1 MRIAIDANV
10 LEGKWGGIPKYLDR
24 ITRELLELGDEID
37 LLANTARP
45 VRTVPG
51 AHQVSTRVKGTV
63 LWRNAFLPLWLARER
78 ADVLWAPESLLP
90 WYSPVPTVAT
100 IHDLAMLR
108 FPGTK
113 TASHERLFRTTV
125 RRSAGR
131 ATRLIAVSNAT
142 AQDIHELWEMP
153 TERMRVVPNGVDDA
167 FTPGDRAQARSAVLA
182 RWGIEAP
189 FVLHVGSLEPRKGL
203 DVLIDAGELAASM
216 GASWRVVLAGASGFR
231 GEEITARA
239 RSSGACRL
247 LGPVEDA
254 ELLELYRAAEVLA
267 APALYEGFGITP
279 LEAMACGTPVVI
291 AANSGGLQE
300 TSAAAAIVVR
310 ERTAGAWRDALEQ
323 ALSAPDELVRR
334 GLEHAAR
341 FRWPAVALQTRAVL
355 AEASESRRGG
365 RRRGRAHA
373 RSQNP

>member
-24 ITRELLELGDEID
+24 IARELLALGDEIY

-45 VRTVPG
+45 VRTVAG

-63 LWRNAFLPLWLARER
+63 VWRNAFLPIWLARAR

-90 WYSPVPTVAT
+90 WRTPVPTVAT

-113 TASHERLFRTTV
+113 TSAHEQLFRTTV
-125 RRSAGR
+125 RRSASR

-142 AQDIHELWEMP
+142 AQDIHELWDMS
-153 TERMRVVPNGVDDA
+153 TERVRVVPNGVDDT
-167 FTPGDRAQARSAVLA
+167 FTPGDRAAARAAVRA
-182 RWGIEAP
+182 RWSVESP

-203 DVLIDAGELAASM
+203 DVLIDAAELAARA
-216 GASWRVVLAGASGFR
+216 GATWRVVLAGASGFR

-239 RSSGACRL
+239 HASGACQV
-247 LGPVEDA
+247 LGPVQDA
-254 ELLELYRAAEVLA
+254 ELLELYRAAGALA

-291 AANSGGLQE
+291 AGDSGGLQE
-300 TSAAAAIVVR
+300 TSAAAAIVVS
-310 ERTAGAWRDALEQ
+310 ERTAETWRDALEL
-323 ALSAPDELVRR
+323 AMTAPAGMVER
-334 GLEHAAR
+334 GLSHAAR
-341 FRWPAVALQTRAVL
+341 FRWPAVARQTRAVFL
-355 AEASESRRGG
+355 EAAESG
-365 RRRGRAHA
+365 RRRRRDRG
-373 RSQNP
+373 